1 MIEAVIGLVGVIV
14 GALVTGLKDW
24 ITSYLS
30 KKARKKYLATRVVSM
45 LEIFVD
51 NCALVLSDDGTV
63 CGQPDKDGYYYP
75 QVKTPTFEPLL
86 LDVDWLSIDA
96 NLMHKI
102 LYLPNEVYMA
112 DSKIQSIWD
121 YNPNHPEHPEIFEER
136 YYQYSRLAIKANE
149 IISEL
154 CKESGIKIS
163 EEHKWFDAD
172 LFVNK
177 FKLIEEQRKKAFT

>member
-1 MIEAVIGLVGVIV
+1 MIEAIIGLVGVIV
-14 GALVTGLKDW
+14 GALVTGLKDGVK
-24 ITSYLS
+24 SYLS
-30 KKARKKYLATRVVSM
+30 RKARKKYLATRVVSM
-45 LEIFVD
+45 LEIFID
-51 NCALVLSDDGTV
+51 NCALVLGDDGTIG
-63 CGQPDKDGYYYP
+63 GQPTGDGAYYP

-96 NLMHKI
+96 NLMHRI
-102 LYLPNEVYMA
+102 LYLPNEIYMA

-121 YNPNHPEHPEIFEER
+121 YNPDPPEHPKIFEER

-163 EEHKWFDAD
+163 EEHKWFDTD

-177 FKLIEEQRKKAFT
+177 IKLIEEQRKKAFT